1 MEDNQKSIL
10 QKIPGFRS
18 GRLWKKI
25 LASLVYAFVLM
36 VVIIANTDPSTDT
49 QPPAEQVQQE
59 QGQEQE
65 PQTANTGP
73 TQEQQEAFTVF
84 YARAMDLCDRSDKLN
99 DALTEGEALVNSG
112 KGSIHELY
120 GLASTARDSSRSIWS
135 VMGDIEIPKSL
146 SKEHQEQL
154 KEARSDLSTAIF
166 CRMQAYEAYMEYLD
180 TRRPSDANKM
190 KESMEASSWHLMSG
204 VAKLVTVKADLGI
217 ED

>member
-1 MEDNQKSIL
+1 MEDNQKSFL
-10 QKIPGFRS
+10 QKVPGFRS
-18 GRLWKKI
+18 GKLWKKI
-25 LASLVYAFVLM
+25 LAGWVYAFVVM
-36 VVIIANTDPSTDT
+36 VVAMAIIDPSTES
-49 QPPAEQVQQE
+49 PPVEQAQQE
-59 QGQEQE
+59 QKQQAASAE
-65 PQTANTGP
+65 P
-73 TQEQQEAFTVF
+73 TQEQQEAFTAF
-84 YARAMDLCDRSDKLN
+84 YARVMDLCDRSDKLN

-112 KGSIHELY
+112 QGSIHELY

-204 VAKLVTVKADLGI
+204 VAKLVTVKTELGI